1 MSLSK
6 KVGLVTGSSRGI
18 GKAIA
23 GGLAREGAKIVINYC
38 SDDRAAQT
46 TADEIASQ
54 YGTEVEVVKADVSKE
69 EDVVRMI
76 QNTEQRFGSLDIL
89 VNNAGVHSDKV
100 TWKMDIL
107 AWESVIATNLSGVFL
122 CMKHA
127 IPLMRLKSWGRIVN
141 ISSVA
146 GQVGLF
152 GANNYCASKS
162 GIFGLTKAV
171 AREVAD
177 KNITVNCIA
186 FGYFDAGMNMRL
198 SEDVRERALQTIP
211 MRRFGRLEEA
221 VGPVVFLCTDE
232 ASYISGQVIHVNGGC
247 YM

>member
-1 MSLSK
+1 MRLRDK
-6 KVGLVTGSSRGI
+6 LCLVTGSSKGI
-18 GKAIA
+18 GKGIA
-23 GGLAREGAKIVINYC
+23 TALAREGARIVINYH
-38 SDDRAAQT
+38 SDDQAART
-46 TADEIASQ
+46 AADEIAGK

-69 EDVVRMI
+69 EDVARMMQVI
-76 QNTEQRFGSLDIL
+76 EQRFSGLDIL
-89 VNNAGVHSDKV
+89 VNNAGVHTDKV
-100 TWKMDIL
+100 TWKMDAQL
-107 AWESVIATNLSGVFL
+107 WESVIATNLSGVFL

-127 IPLMRLKSWGRIVN
+127 IPLMRQKGWGRIVN
-141 ISSVA
+141 MSSVA

-152 GANNYCASKS
+152 GASNYCASKS

-186 FGYFDAGMNMRL
+186 LGYFDVGMNMRL
-198 SEDVRERALQTIP
+198 SEDVRERALQMIP
-211 MRRFGRLEEA
+211 MRRFGRIAEA

-232 ASYISGQVIHVNGGC
+232 ASYITGQVFHVNGGY

>member
-1 MSLSK
+1 MRLSGK
-6 KVGLVTGSSRGI
+6 LCLITGSSKGI
-18 GKAIA
+18 GKGIA
-23 GGLAREGAKIVINYC
+23 TALAREGATIVINYH
-38 SDDRAAQT
+38 SDDHAART
-46 TADEIASQ
+46 TTDEIAGQ

-69 EDVVRMI
+69 EDVARMMQVI
-76 QNTEQRFGSLDIL
+76 VQRFGGLDIL
-89 VNNAGVHSDKV
+89 VNNAGVHIDKV
-100 TWKMDIL
+100 TWKMDAPL
-107 AWESVIATNLSGVFL
+107 WESVIATNLSGVFF

-127 IPLMRLKSWGRIVN
+127 IPLMRQKGWGRIVN
-141 ISSVA
+141 MSSVA

-152 GANNYCASKS
+152 GASNYCASKS

-186 FGYFDAGMNMRL
+186 LGYFDAGMNLRL
-198 SEDVRERALQTIP
+198 SEDVRERALQMIP
-211 MRRFGRLEEA
+211 MRRFGRIEEA

-232 ASYISGQVIHVNGGC
+232 ASYITGQVFHVNGGY